1 MAILRAKEIR
11 KTEGPEL
18 DKRLNELRLEL
29 AKERGNIHIGG
40 TVTSPGRIR
49 EIRKTIARIHTIR
62 GEKARGMKQA
72 LPVSARNSAL
82 NTTKTKINYPTS
94 AEEEKLKK

>member
-1 MAILRAKEIR
+1 MAILRSKEIR
-11 KTEGPEL
+11 KTEEVEL
-18 DKRLNELRLEL
+18 DKKLNELRLEL

-62 GEKARGMKQA
+62 GEKARS
-72 LPVSARNSAL
+72 LL
-82 NTTKTKINYPTS
+82 NIQKTKTKEVEGQKKTEAITT
-94 AEEEKLKK
+94 EEKVKK

>member
-49 EIRKTIARIHTIR
+49 EIRKTISRIHTIR
-62 GEKARGMKQA
+62 GEKLK
-72 LPVSARNSAL
+72 SSSL
-82 NTTKTKINYPTS
+82 NTDKTKIKQAN
-94 AEEEKLKK
+94 KLMEVKENKK